1 MNDSPHKGSVW
12 KPLWSSKSYL
22 TISLSADWVCP
33 VVTDKIE
40 SATTA
45 TTSMDFGGE
54 MNLSATVLQR
64 INFLISNFKRQQEW
78 ENLNIISVTAGLQ
91 CDEKDLVIML
101 NRENVV
107 KYCSQGQEWTSN
119 LKSKNLFISYW
130 LKYTQKKIIDVC
142 PKFYQQKQIN

>member
-1 MNDSPHKGSVW
+1 
-12 KPLWSSKSYL
+12 
-22 TISLSADWVCP
+22 
-33 VVTDKIE
+33 
-40 SATTA
+40 
-45 TTSMDFGGE
+45 MDFGGE

-91 CDEKDLVIML
+91 CDEKDLAIML
-101 NRENVV
+101 NRDNLV

-119 LKSKNLFISYW
+119 LKSKNVFMSYW
-130 LKYTQKKIIDVC
+130 LKYTQKKINDVC